1 MSAVNIEKAR
11 HNMIEQQVRPWD
23 VLDTRTLN
31 LMDSFPRD
39 AFVPEAYKNLAYA
52 DTAIPLGHGE
62 EMMHPIVEGRMLQAL
77 NIQPTDN
84 VLEVGT
90 GSGYITACLA
100 QLSAHVNSV
109 EIHEDLSQLAAERLV
124 EQGIFN
130 VSLYVDDATDTS
142 KLTTQY
148 AVIAITGSMSE
159 IPEAYKQALTVGGR
173 MFVITGEA
181 PVMVAYLITRTSEDS
196 WAEQYLFET
205 SLKPLVHS
213 EKAKTF
219 EF

>member
-1 MSAVNIEKAR
+1 MSAVNIEQAR

-31 LMDSFPRD
+31 LMDALPRD

-62 EMMHPIVEGRMLQAL
+62 DMMHPNVEARMLQAL
-77 NIQPTDN
+77 NVQPTDN

-109 EIHEDLSQLAAERLV
+109 EIHEDLSQQAAERLV
-124 EQGIFN
+124 EQGILN
-130 VSLYVDDATDTS
+130 VSLYVGDATDTS

-148 AVIAITGSMSE
+148 AVIAITGSL
-159 IPEAYKQALTVGGR
+159 PEVPDDYKQALSVGGR
-173 MFVITGEA
+173 MFVITGED
-181 PVMVAYLITRTSEDS
+181 PVMVARLITRTSEDS

-213 EKAKTF
+213 EKAKIF

>member
-1 MSAVNIEKAR
+1 MSAVNIEQAR

-31 LMDSFPRD
+31 LMDALPRD

-62 EMMHPIVEGRMLQAL
+62 EMMHPNVEARMLQAL
-77 NIQPTDN
+77 NVQPTDN

-100 QLSAHVNSV
+100 KLSAHVNSV
-109 EIHEDLSQLAAERLV
+109 EIHESLSQQAAERLV
-124 EQGIFN
+124 EQGILN
-130 VSLYVDDATDTS
+130 ISLYVDDATDTS

-148 AVIAITGSMSE
+148 AVIAITGSMPE
-159 IPEAYKQALTVGGR
+159 VPEAYKQALTVGGR
-173 MFVITGEA
+173 MFVITGED
-181 PVMVAYLITRTSEDS
+181 PVMVARLITRTSEDT